1 MIIVSSEEIEKAK
14 KELQLAIDRGFIASE
29 AVFKYFMVENSSS
42 LRVCFDG
49 IICKAHPTDGNL
61 NWGRNGV
68 HQWNYFENGELHPLD
83 ESVFDDDEG

>member
-1 MIIVSSEEIEKAK
+1 
-14 KELQLAIDRGFIASE
+14 
-29 AVFKYFMVENSSS
+29 MVENSSS